1 MARKGL
7 GKGLDALIPNVVVK
21 ETAEENTKA
30 AKEQAKTGVNDGRTI
45 VNITKVEPN
54 RKQPGSFLN
63 HYNPLILKQDLD
75 LRIVELIKRT
85 SEIDFNLITRI
96 QGCIKLRNGRTFNG
110 NMLVFKH

>member
-21 ETAEENTKA
+21 ETAEENTTA

-54 RKQPGSFLN
+54 RKQPRRKFN
-63 HYNPLILKQDLD
+63 EDDIKLILADYKNYGL
-75 LRIVELIKRT
+75 T
-85 SEIDFNLITRI
+85 YSEIAA
-96 QGCIKLRNGRTFNG
+96 
-110 NMLVFKH
+110 KHKTSLMTVQKIVKGIY